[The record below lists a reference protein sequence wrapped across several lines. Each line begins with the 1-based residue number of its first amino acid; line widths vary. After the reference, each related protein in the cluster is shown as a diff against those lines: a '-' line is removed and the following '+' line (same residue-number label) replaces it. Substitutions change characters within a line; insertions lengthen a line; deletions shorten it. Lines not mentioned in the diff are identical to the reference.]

1 MSKSRKILSVAL
13 VTTTCTWALMAS
25 AVQAQAPSD
34 TQTAPNASTTASPA
48 ISSSATSAT
57 SAAPTDE
64 VVVTGFRASLTKA
77 LHNKLQSDHI
87 MDSIVSE
94 DIGKLPDQNIS
105 EAIERIPGIA
115 VSTATVNGNNATA
128 GEPTEITVRGL
139 NPEFTTALYN
149 GRVLATDSNGREFNF
164 DILPAELIARV
175 DVSKSVTAEQPEG
188 GIAATVDMITARP
201 LDLHRNTIVVSGQ
214 GNYDQQRGKI
224 SPQGSALFSTKTA
237 DGRFGA
243 LVSVSYINR
252 KVENRRIYSDGYQNP
267 QTVNTATVP
276 GGVQGFGPAYTEF
289 EVNPTNRRRIS
300 GEVVL
305 QAQPTDTLLVT
316 LDGLYSKLD
325 VNDNTQAFFTGNSN
339 QASGVTVG
347 SNHTITGYTGGTSYS
362 AIVNYI
368 RPELAKTKEAG
379 INVKFDPS
387 SRLSMTLDGSWSN
400 ATNDNGGNQS
410 WFESDYGPL
419 PGAVYSLGPNNLPV
433 FTGLGDLSPSA
444 NLKTGFHTFEGQD
457 FRDTIYQ
464 GDFKLRYKFDS
475 GLLRSVQ
482 AGANY
487 SERTKGL
494 VTVKTPDNIIALF
507 QGLPLPS
514 NLYSPV
520 KDVSNLFGTGMFAT
534 PFPGFRIGEVAPY
547 LLSQTAT
554 LTPDQQALLAAN
566 GGGFGVV
573 KNEGASGTVKEKT
586 EGGFV
591 EATFGHADWSA
602 NVGLRFTHTKTDS
615 VGVYQAI
622 TGVTYTDAGYP
633 QVSYAPV
640 APHTQRGS
648 YSAVLPAANFKDDLT
663 DRLLLQVA
671 VAKTLTRPTLYDL
684 LILQSVNAR
693 QGVGGLSIA
702 QGNPGLKP
710 MKAWN
715 YDAALTWH
723 HNSNFLSVAVFQKSL
738 SNLEYT
744 GTTTQQIAGQTWTV
758 TQPLNLLSSD
768 ITGVE
773 VSGQYT
779 FSSLP
784 APFDGLG
791 IQANYSYAHPSGGS
805 ASENGYKERDPV
817 TYNLIG
823 FYEKG
828 PIEFR
833 VAYNWRNAY
842 VSQHNRVTLN
852 GQPYENDLFVKAYG
866 ELDASLNVA
875 LTRNVTV
882 FVQAL
887 NLNNQRASRYWGT
900 TDRVGDYEGYGRRFG
915 VGARA
920 KF

>member
-1 MSKSRKILSVAL
+1 MHKSKGLSFASL
-13 VTTTCTWALMAS
+13 VTTSCSLALAAS
-25 AVQAQAPSD
+25 AAHAQASG
-34 TQTAPNASTTASPA
+34 TAPPSTATDATAA
-48 ISSSATSAT
+48 
-57 SAAPTDE
+57 DQE
-64 VVVTGFRASLTKA
+64 VVVTGFRASLAKGLKA
-77 LHNKLQSDHI
+77 KLAADHI
-87 MDSIVSE
+87 IDSIVSE
-94 DIGKLPDQNIS
+94 DIGKLPDQNIA
-105 EAIERIPGIA
+105 EAMERIPGIA

-139 NPEFTTALYN
+139 SPEFTTALYN

-201 LDLHRNTIVVSGQ
+201 LDFKRNTLVVSAQ
-214 GNYDQQRGKI
+214 GNYDQQRGKV
-224 SPQGSALFSTKTA
+224 SPQASALFSTKTA

-243 LVSVSYINR
+243 LVSFSYINR
-252 KVENRRIYSDGYQNP
+252 QVENHRIYSDGYQNP
-267 QTVNTATVP
+267 QTVNTATVA
-276 GGVQGFGPAYTEF
+276 GGQQGFGPAYTEF

-300 GEVVL
+300 GEVAL
-305 QAQPTDTLLVT
+305 QAQPTDTLLIT

-325 VNDNTQAFFTGNSN
+325 VNDNTHAFFTGNSG

-347 SNHTITGYTGGTSYS
+347 SDGTITNYTGGTSYS

-379 INVKFDPS
+379 INIKFDPT
-387 SRLSMTLDGSWSN
+387 SRLSMTLDGSWSK
-400 ATNDNGGNQS
+400 ATNNNGGNQS
-410 WFESDYGPL
+410 WFESDYGAL
-419 PGAVYSLGPNNLPV
+419 PGASYSLGAHNLPI
-433 FTGLGDLSPSA
+433 FTGLGDLSPSSK
-444 NLKTGFHTFEGQD
+444 LLTGYHDFEGQD
-457 FRDTIYQ
+457 FTDKIYQ
-464 GDFKLRYKFDS
+464 GDFRLKWTIDS
-475 GLLRSVQ
+475 GILRSIQ

-494 VTVKTPDNIIALF
+494 VTVKTPDNVIALF

-514 NLYSPV
+514 NLYFPV
-520 KDVSNLFGTGMFAT
+520 KGVSNLFGTGMFAT
-534 PFPGFRIGEVAPY
+534 PFPGFNIADVESY

-554 LTPDQQALLAAN
+554 LTPAQQATLSGN

-573 KNEGASGTVKEKT
+573 VNQGASGTVKERT
-586 EGGFV
+586 GGGFV
-591 EATFGHADWSA
+591 EATFGQAAWSA
-602 NVGLRFTHTKTDS
+602 NIGLRFTHTQTDS
-615 VGVYQAI
+615 VGVYQEI

-633 QVSYAPV
+633 QISYAPV
-640 APHTQRGS
+640 APHTQSGS
-648 YSAVLPAANFKDDLT
+648 YSALLPAANFKDDLT
-663 DRLLLQVA
+663 DQLLLQVA

-684 LILQSVNAR
+684 LIMQSVNAR
-693 QGVGGLSIA
+693 QGPGGLSIA

-710 MKAWN
+710 MRAWN

-723 HNSNFLSVAVFQKSL
+723 RNSNFLSLAIFHKSI

-744 GTTTQQIAGQTWTV
+744 GTTTQQIVGQTWTI
-758 TQPLNLLSSD
+758 TQPLNLLSQD
-768 ITGVE
+768 LTGFE

-779 FSSLP
+779 FNSLP

-791 IQANYSYAHPSGGS
+791 VQANYSFAHSSGGS
-805 ASENGYKERDPV
+805 ASQNGYKDRDPV

-842 VSQHNRVTLN
+842 VSQHNEVTFN
-852 GQPYENDLFVKAYG
+852 GHPYNNDLTVKAYG

-875 LTRNVTV
+875 LNRHLSV
-882 FVQAL
+882 FIQAL
-887 NLNNQRASRYWGT
+887 NLNNQRAIRCWGE
-900 TDRVGDYEGYGRRFG
+900 TDRIGDYEGYGRRFG